1 MDSLISPQAIENVIL
16 TGTAVFLV
24 YGLGRLVRAL
34 ETVAIVAKLSLN
46 PSAGQPTLPVSKK
59 EIERMIDPNE
69 GGRYA
74 KFTFPE
80 SMRPFKE
87 PSLA

>member
-1 MDSLISPQAIENVIL
+1 MDLSPSLQLMGNSIL
-16 TGTAVFLV
+16 AAVGSVAL
-24 YGLGRLVRAL
+24 YLLYRLVRAI
-34 ETVAIVAKLSLN
+34 ETVATVGKLSLN
-46 PSAGQPTLPVSKK
+46 PSSTQPSLPVSKK